1 MPGLSSAPIS
11 VCNDWSADST
21 VREMW
26 LARTAATFFEV
37 SCACSMAVSR
47 LAQRVSTLIA
57 RTMNVSSVPSA
68 PTTKGWWPA
77 DVASRRARG
86 RRCMSW
92 SWATTNRTSACST
105 RHRAIDLGDGMDAC
119 GARRHR
125 WLSAQDTKT
134 AAPRAVNVAP
144 AQHKGAEEGRRASGP
159 RLSPAPPCARL
170 TAQAP
175 LRNRDTCPAAAP
187 ECGSGARH
195 RPPAAP
201 CRR

>member
-1 MPGLSSAPIS
+1 
-11 VCNDWSADST
+11 
-21 VREMW
+21 MW

-47 LAQRVSTLIA
+47 FAQRVSTLIA

-77 DVASRRARG
+77 DVASRRARW

-92 SWATTNRTSACST
+92 SWATTNRTSAWST
-105 RHRAIDLGDGMDAC
+105 RHRAIDLWDGLDAC

-134 AAPRAVNVAP
+134 AARRAVDVVP
-144 AQHKGAEEGRRASGP
+144 AQRKGAEEGRRASVP
-159 RLSPAPPCARL
+159 PPVACPAPRAAHCAS
-170 TAQAP
+170 
-175 LRNRDTCPAAAP
+175 AAAKSRYVP
-187 ECGSGARH
+187 SGRPRMLVRRSTSPPCGTMPSLT
-195 RPPAAP
+195 
-201 CRR
+201 